1 MAEIKKQFEQALAYK
16 ERFEFRLTVGED
28 IICQRYFRIG
38 NFNPISLRSYELA
51 DTIRAC
57 AQTIDNDLKAKT
69 LTYLEIFSPRIFK
82 TMDEFNKYIEDEYN
96 RNHLVRGE
104 GVVIKDHKEHDFAWN
119 GSDGLVS
126 LDFKFE
132 EGEFSEPLTSDDY
145 VTYKFSFLD
154 YGREVCSTT
163 WVGVYPRFVRNSI
176 DLSNKR
182 GKLDADDIYR
192 VGFEQYI
199 LYKLVEGRNDLVW
212 RLVKDICYTCS
223 APDDYYTVNTTF
235 KDKATGK
242 LYSYVNENYFVNLAF
257 NKENKSGR
265 LSSYNKQTTKKN
277 I

>member
-1 MAEIKKQFEQALAYK
+1 MAEVKRQFEQALAFK
-16 ERFEFRLTVGED
+16 ERFEFRLTVGDD

-38 NFNPISLRSYELA
+38 NFNPLSLKSMELS

-57 AQTIDNDLKAKT
+57 AQTIDNDLKSKS
-69 LTYLEIFSPRIFK
+69 LIYLEIFAPRIFA
-82 TMDEFNKYIEDEYN
+82 TMEEFEKYIESEYN
-96 RNHLVRGE
+96 RNSLVRGE
-104 GVVIKDHKEHDFAWN
+104 GVVIRDIKDHDFAWN
-119 GSDGLVS
+119 GVDGLVS

-132 EGEFSEPLTSDDY
+132 DGEFSEPLTPEDY
-145 VTYKFSFLD
+145 VTYKFAFLD

-182 GKLDADDIYR
+182 GRLDLADVYR

-223 APDDYYTVNTTF
+223 DVDEFYTVT
-235 KDKATGK
+235 
-242 LYSYVNENYFVNLAF
+242 NEF
-257 NKENKSGR
+257 NDEKSGKKYI
-265 LSSYNKQTTKKN
+265 YNNKTATKKAV
-277 I
+277 